1 MLSLRRNARYPS
13 GVCLGSSM
21 DVFITLHGA
30 KWCIMVYTS
39 FMATTEKPM
48 RQSVSLPSRLA
59 RRVRTL
65 AKNQRTST
73 NHVLVELIE
82 SGIESREAEKSRF
95 FELADQLSSSSNPA
109 ERKRIKE
116 KLARMTFGE

>member
-1 MLSLRRNARYPS
+1 MTTA
-13 GVCLGSSM
+13 
-21 DVFITLHGA
+21 A
-30 KWCIMVYTS
+30 KPV
-39 FMATTEKPM
+39 
-48 RQSVSLPSRLA
+48 RQSVSLPPKLA

-82 SGIESREAEKSRF
+82 TGIESREAEKTRLF
-95 FELADQLSSSSNPA
+95 QLADQLSQASDPA

-116 KLARMTFGE
+116 KLARITFGE